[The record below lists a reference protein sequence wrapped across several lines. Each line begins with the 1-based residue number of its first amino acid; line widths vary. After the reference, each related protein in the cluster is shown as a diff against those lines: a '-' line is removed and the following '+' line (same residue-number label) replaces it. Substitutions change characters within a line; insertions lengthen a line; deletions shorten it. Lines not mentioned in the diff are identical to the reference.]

1 MSSAPASRDVV
12 RAGCGAALFG
22 VPLLYTMELWW
33 SGTSLSPATGVVVV
47 LGVLGAA
54 IVIDR
59 TAGFRFHDDRAWGSS
74 AIDGVEVVAVCVV
87 LGAVML
93 VVLGEIDGGTH
104 LRESLSKV
112 VAQLVPLVLGGSIAN
127 EIFGD
132 AGSSGDADDQ
142 ADAGASSAVTL
153 PVTLRGVVGGAVL
166 GSVVVAL
173 AIAPTDEVIIIAGRS
188 TVWHLLALTVASL
201 VASHAIVFSADFGR
215 RRPRSAVRVE
225 LAHSGIAYGAAITTS
240 AAMLAFYGRLDGVS
254 MGTSWSRVIAL
265 GFPAAIGAAAGR
277 LAV

>member
-1 MSSAPASRDVV
+1 M
-12 RAGCGAALFG
+12 LFG

-33 SGTSLSPATGVVVV
+33 SGTSLPPATGVVVV
-47 LGVLGAA
+47 LLVLATA

-59 TAGFRFHDDRAWGSS
+59 TAGFRFHDDRAWASS

-93 VVLGEIDGGTH
+93 VVLGEIDGGTN
-104 LRESLSKV
+104 LRESLAKV

-127 EIFGD
+127 EIFGS
-132 AGSSGDADDQ
+132 AGSSG
-142 ADAGASSAVTL
+142 GAEGPVDTGESSAGTL
-153 PVTLRGVVGGAVL
+153 PVTVWRVVGAAVL

-173 AIAPTDEVIIIAGRS
+173 AIAPTDEVIIIAGRAS
-188 TVWHLLALTVASL
+188 LWHLLALTAASL
-201 VASHAIVFSADFGR
+201 AASHAIVFSADFGR
-215 RRPRSAVRVE
+215 RRPRGDVREE
-225 LAHSGIAYGAAITTS
+225 LAHSGIAYGVAIATS

-254 MGTSWSRVIAL
+254 MATSWSRVIAL